1 MLTGGPEVRDGDR
14 PTLLAVSGGADS
26 SALALA
32 LGRRPGVLAIG
43 HILHDM
49 RPKKDAEADR
59 QHVEKLG
66 GVLDLPVH
74 VEYVQLGKGNAEG
87 NARRARYE
95 ALARLAG
102 NAGCRYVA
110 AAHQADDVLETLLAN
125 LVRGTGPRGLR
136 GPALRRSISDDVT
149 LVRPMLRV
157 TRDQAEAMCRKAHWR
172 WAEDATNVDP
182 GGADAPLRVALRE
195 RVLPVLEEL
204 RPGAALRAARGA
216 EAVGE
221 AVRVVEGVV
230 GGAWTSMAVEDE
242 DAIEFDREA
251 FGACPAAVRE
261 GLLRRVIRHFGDAG
275 HDRLSATTARSLLVW
290 IGAGQGSRVVAGV
303 RFEVA
308 GPVLRASRV

>member
-43 HILHDM
+43 HIVHNM
-49 RPKKDAEADR
+49 RPKKHAETDR
-59 QHVEKLG
+59 RHVEKLG
-66 GVLDLPVH
+66 DLLDLPVH
-74 VEYVQLGKGNAEG
+74 VEFVVLGKGNAEES
-87 NARRARYE
+87 ARRLRYE
-95 ALARLAG
+95 ALAKLAG

-136 GPALRRSISDDVT
+136 GPAPRRSISDDVT

-157 TRDQAEAMCRKAHWR
+157 TRDQAEAICRKAHWH
-172 WAEDATNVDP
+172 WAEDATNMDP
-182 GGADAPLRVALRE
+182 GGADAPLRAALRE
-195 RVLPVLEEL
+195 RVLPALEEL

-230 GGAWTSMAVEDE
+230 GGAWASMAAETD
-242 DAIEFDREA
+242 DAVEFDREA

-275 HDRLSATTARSLLVW
+275 HDRLSSSTARSLLVW
-290 IGAGQGSRVVAGV
+290 IDTGKGSRVVAGV
-303 RFEVA
+303 RFAVA
-308 GPVLRASRV
+308 GSALRATRV

>member
-1 MLTGGPEVRDGDR
+1 MLTGGPDVRDGDR

-43 HILHDM
+43 HVVHDM
-49 RPKKDAEADR
+49 RSKKDAEADR
-59 QHVEKLG
+59 EVVEELG
-66 GVLDLPVH
+66 ERLGLPVRIER
-74 VEYVQLGKGNAEG
+74 VRLGKGNAEAS
-87 NARRARYE
+87 ARQLRYE
-95 ALARLAG
+95 ALAGLADD
-102 NAGCRYVA
+102 AGCRYVA
-110 AAHQADDVLETLLAN
+110 TAHQADDVLETLLAN

-136 GPALRRSISDDVT
+136 GPAHRRAISAGVT

-157 TRDQAEAMCRKAHWR
+157 TRAQAEAICRKAHWR
-172 WAEDATNVDP
+172 WVEDETNVDP
-182 GGADAPLRVALRE
+182 GGADAPLRAALRE
-195 RVLPVLEEL
+195 RVLPELEAL

-230 GGAWTSMAVEDE
+230 GGAWASMAVERE
-242 DAIEFDREA
+242 DAVELEREA

-275 HDRLSATTARSLLVW
+275 HDRLSASTARSLLVW
-290 IGAGQGSRVVAGV
+290 IDAGQGSRVVAGV
-303 RFEVA
+303 RFEIA
-308 GPVLRASRV
+308 GAVLRATRA